1 MASITKT
8 QSGNWKATVRQKDWP
23 ATSKT
28 FRTKRDAE
36 DWSRIT
42 EDEMWRGVYQ
52 PPTEQTS

>member
-1 MASITKT
+1 MATTRKT
-8 QSGNWKATVRQKDWP
+8 QSGKWQAVIRKKGWP
-23 ATSKT
+23 SLSKT